1 MNNSIIFID
10 GRVKDSGILIENFA
24 AGQQYVILDPS
35 RDGLEQMLEAL
46 QGRSGLDS
54 IQIISHGSAGTL
66 IIGSTI
72 LTSKNV
78 SRYDGQLRLLGQS
91 LHENGDILLY
101 GCNVGEGREGK
112 GFLALLAG
120 YTGADMAASDDLTGS
135 RLKGGDWTLEVTAGS
150 VESAMKTPS
159 SDVYGHTLATI
170 IGTVGNDLLNG
181 TSASDLLL
189 GLEGNDTLD
198 GKAGADSMEGGA
210 GDDTYVVDHA
220 GDSIVEHAGEGID
233 IVRSSVSYVLGEN
246 LEHLVLTG
254 SKAINGIGNALDN
267 LITGNTGI
275 NILDGGAGNDSIDGG
290 SGNDIIS
297 GETGDDQLAGGTG
310 NDRIYGGE
318 GDDRLDGGAGKDNL
332 EGGSGSDQLFGN
344 DSDDQLSGSEGNDA
358 LDGGTGNDSLD
369 GGDGDDMLL
378 GGIGNDLLDGG
389 IGNDMMQGGRGND
402 TYSVDSENDIIVEN
416 AGEGTDSVQ
425 ASINYV
431 LSGNLEKLTL
441 TGTDAIDGTGNELN
455 NTITG
460 NSGANILDGGAGN
473 DTLDGG
479 AGDDMLLGGIGNEL
493 LDGGIGNDT
502 MQGGIGNDT
511 YSVDSENDVIVEN
524 AGEGT
529 DSVQAS
535 INYVLSGNIE
545 KLILTGSDDI
555 HGTGN
560 ELNNALTGNSGANM
574 LDGGSGNDTLEGG
587 AGADVLLGG
596 IGNDLLDG
604 GIGNDT
610 MQGGEGNDTYVVDNE
625 GDEITENAGEGTD
638 SVQSSVSYALSS
650 SLERLTL
657 TGSGSVNGYGNDLD
671 NAVTGNAGNN
681 ELSGSGGNDTI
692 SGGAGNDLI
701 WGGTGNDKLD
711 GGIGAD
717 TMTGGS
723 GNDTYVVDNE
733 SDGITENED
742 EGVDNVQASVSY
754 ALSQN
759 IEQLILTGSGS
770 IDGTGNSSDN
780 DITGNRAGN
789 ALYGAAGNDT
799 IDGGAGDDT
808 IDGGAGND
816 LLEGNTGN
824 DTLEGG
830 EGSDTLTG
838 GSGSNMLSGGD
849 GDDMYILESG
859 DDTIIED
866 AEGGNDTVRTASSHI
881 LEDGVENLVLVGTG
895 AIDGTGN
902 ALNNVITGGRGYNRL
917 DGSAGTDTLEGG
929 SGNDTYV
936 VDSSGDVVVEQ
947 RNSGTDTVESSS
959 DHALSENVEN
969 LILTGT
975 SDINGFGNSLN
986 NVIAGND
993 GNNLIEGGSGNDLV
1007 DGGIGAD
1014 TLTGGAGNDSI
1025 TGGAGDDTA
1034 IYSGNFGDY
1043 LITYDAGTSAY
1054 TIEDTIDGRDGTDVI
1069 SHAEYFVFADGLK
1082 TKDELIGNNLNGTE
1096 NDDTLTGTEHDDMMD
1111 GFGGNDSISG
1121 MGGNDT
1127 LYGGSGNDTLYGDDG
1142 EDALYGAE
1150 GDDVMD
1156 GGAGNDFLHGD
1167 SGNDSMFG
1175 GSGNDQ
1181 LHGSDGADAL
1191 HGNADDDML
1200 FGIAGD
1206 DALYGDEGSDSLHGG
1221 EGNDLVDGGTGNDLL
1236 HGNQGA
1242 DTMYGGEGNDSVEG
1256 GDDSDLQYGDGGDD
1270 YMEGDGGDDTIHAGE
1285 GADIVYG
1292 GDGNDSIHGN
1302 QGADTLHGGEGSDS
1316 VEGGDDSDLQ
1326 YGDGGDDYMEG
1337 DGGDDALF
1345 GGDGNDGI
1353 IGGDDNDSVDGGA
1366 GDDMIEGSDGND
1378 TVVGGDGDDVI
1389 YGDEL
1394 HDSPGG
1400 DDLLYGGD
1408 GNDILVGGFGNDSL
1422 NGGVGNDSLFG
1433 GNEYNLGADDGIDTL
1448 AGGVGD
1454 DIYFVDSLQDIV
1466 KENSG
1471 EGQDTVLSFIDYTLL
1486 DEVENLELLDG
1497 IRGTGNALDNV
1508 VTGNG
1513 RDNVLDG
1520 QSGNDTIEGGSG
1532 NDSVWGGSGSDS
1544 IDGGAGND
1552 YLSGTDYYG
1561 YADGGDADMITGGA
1575 GDDDIRGGA
1584 GNDVLS
1590 GDDGRDS
1597 LYGENGADDIDG
1609 GDGDDSLYGG
1619 DGNDAM
1625 AGEEGS
1631 DWIYGESGEDS
1642 LYGGNGNDALDGGD
1656 GDDSVSGGEGDDYLH
1671 GGHGYSEWV
1680 YNAVTGGSDLVYHA
1694 DGQNTLYGGSGS
1706 DTLYGSDG
1714 NDVLAGDADAD
1725 TLDGSTGSD
1734 SMLGGEGDD
1743 YLYGGGTT
1751 YVSTYDSATD
1761 IWDTMIIYDGNDT
1774 LDGGTGNDY
1783 LSAGDGNDLLQ
1794 GGEGDDQL
1802 YGGQGSNML
1811 DGGDGADYLRGE
1823 GISDTLLGGDGDD
1836 DLSGSYAYYDSVSGF
1851 HYDGGSSLDG
1861 GIGNDSLYAGNGND
1875 SLYGGDGDDYL
1886 EAGYGY
1892 YDSYSGTWITGN
1904 VTLDGGYGN
1913 DTISGRDGNDLLVG
1927 GAGDDD
1933 LSDWAGANTL
1943 EGGDGND
1950 TLTGGYGN
1958 DLIDGGTGND
1968 SISGGDGFDMLD
1980 GGTGDDTMIAGYDY
1994 GSGAASARM
2003 ATSGGST
2010 LDGGAGNDSIFGGA
2024 GDDSLVGGTGNDYL
2038 YDWNGANTI
2047 DGGEGD
2053 DTISYSSGDAFIDGG
2068 DGVDT
2073 LVLDS
2078 SASVSFS
2085 EFVSSDVRN
2094 VEVIDLSV
2102 HDDHA
2107 LFDIRV
2113 ADVAVMTGGNPLYIR
2128 GDEGDFISFDNG
2140 ETDVWSKDG
2149 ETVSIDGITYEYYT
2163 NDADPAV
2170 QVYVQTGITI
2180 EMDGSDPLM
2189 VTTLADD
2196 GSGSLRRA
2204 LEYVNANGGESASTI
2219 TFAISGTILVNPENP
2234 LPAIT
2239 HPVSFVMDGNK
2250 IEVKQESGSE
2260 YTPVL
2265 LIENDVEVVIPEAC
2279 VITVAGTGGQ
2289 FAVGGYGTVVLN
2301 GMAGTVN
2308 AFVSA
2313 GGEETGMDRAM
2324 GVAAAVNLVID
2335 GNLSGDVTAVAP
2347 DEAMAVEGEENL
2359 TIYGDVSG
2367 RIVAESEYY
2376 AQGLKAS
2383 HGDVTITGDVSGE
2396 VSASATDAA
2405 GDATG
2410 VRAKRGNITIGSI
2423 SGSISALGT
2432 DTAGAIYAGDID
2444 FEGGDDEE
2452 EGEAISPMM
2461 VVGSGDITINGNV
2474 SGGITATSSS
2484 GLAFGILAENNLS
2497 IGSLSDTAFFDV
2509 DGKYVAAGFGAY
2521 HGSVT
2526 VNGDVDG
2533 SIDAEATEGMA
2544 LAISAMTGIVIG
2556 GDLAAEITVHAH
2568 GGGGADHDER
2578 EDSDC
2583 NAYGIQAGGGDI
2595 PGDITIGS
2603 MSGTMEVTSDFGGAY
2618 GIVSDAGFITIGS
2631 VADSAS
2637 ITVTGFLKA
2646 IGVSAPVDLVINGE
2660 MAGEISATSAG
2671 HDEGNPDAEFNAYGI
2686 YAYHD
2691 LTIGAMT
2698 GAVMASAQQG
2708 EAVGLKAEKGN
2719 LVINGDVSGSVTV
2732 HTGKGTAF
2740 GIEADD
2746 DMQITGTVSGHVS
2759 STTDE
2764 GEACGVIAQNH
2775 LSIQGDVSDTAVIEA
2790 RGSDFA
2796 VGMGGSEGGLDI
2808 TGDMAGFVTAVSTL
2822 HDAYGLGSG
2831 VGDVNLGSY
2840 SGSVAVDARTIAVGI
2855 GAGAD
2860 YIEFADQEPPVSPE
2874 GFGDL
2879 TIGGDFSG
2887 DVTVTSANGFA
2898 FGVIAAENLTIQGNV
2913 TDSAAITVTVTNTES
2928 PDDGVAIGAINNL
2941 VIVGDM
2947 AGAVT
2952 ATAYEAGGIAGMGS
2966 MTLGALS
2973 GSITVNGGELA
2984 DGMKGQ
2990 SIEIVGDLSGNIT
3003 VNASDNE
3010 AYGIDAQS
3018 GDVTIG
3024 GDLSGTVSVSA
3035 EGVAYGLR
3043 GGNHIALGSLSGE
3056 VSASSVSNNAVG
3068 LRSNGSITGGGD
3080 GDALEISGT
3089 VRAEGFAT
3097 AAAISAGGAMNL
3109 EISGTVSGTT
3119 TEQNGNAIAILSWHY
3134 EGGTSFSFPDVSDQ
3148 VTVTDTGKLVGKV
3161 ILGGGD
3167 DIMTLQNG
3175 SDLSGVP
3182 LLDGGTGTDRLVFTG
3197 YTSLDASVGSAIFRN
3212 FEVIDMTDGHSTL
3225 ISNVGYSN
3233 VIAVTDAD
3241 HDLFILGDDGDE
3253 VEFSDDGSGF
3263 WFSETVSIDGVEY
3276 AHYIMDEEDPDVYVQ
3291 SGLVVGYSND
3301 LVQHGTSSDDSII
3314 GTPGNDA
3321 LYGHGGNDTLDGQGG
3336 DDVLDG
3342 GTGNDTLYGGEGND
3356 TLYGGEE
3363 ADDSTGGGYRTDSL
3377 YGGAGN
3383 DVLEVSDV
3391 DGYLDGGEGDDD
3403 LSGDSGNDTM
3413 YGGAGND
3420 TIDGSDGNNYLDGG
3434 EDNDV
3439 LVGDDDRDT
3448 LIGGEGN
3455 DTLLSDK
3462 GDDSLSGGD
3471 GDDYLH
3477 GEWGSSELDYVGTG
3491 EMIVPGGP
3499 EDGSDTLDGGAG
3511 NDTLIG
3517 GAGDDTLI
3525 GGDGNDTAVFS
3536 GNYEDY
3542 TITYDVATFAYTV
3555 VDSIADRDGTDVV
3568 GSVET
3573 FLFADGTRSS
3583 NAAPALTAF
3592 SGAIATTDEDTESVI
3607 TLDDLKAQGDESDA
3621 DGTVDAFVIK
3631 SVTTGILKIG
3641 ADAASATAYDATTNN
3656 TVDATHHAYWTPESN
3671 ANGTLEAFEAV
3682 AKDNEGAESVPAVP
3696 VSVSVNAVYDPAVA
3710 NDDYYTVEEDGVLR
3724 VIGPGILSNDTG
3736 DDIVLHYY
3744 TWNKHPDHGTVT
3756 QMSGDGSFTYVPD
3769 ADFSGTDTF
3778 EYLIDGYLNGVWVG
3792 HDFATVTIEVTPESD
3807 VPGLRAFNES
3817 LNGLDGND
3825 TLVFSWGDVID
3836 GGDGIDA
3843 LVFNSGDDLDFSAY
3857 SSGSG
3862 SLMNIE
3868 VLDLAINGDH
3878 AITNITVDAVSSMTS
3893 GNELYI
3899 LGDSGDTVQLA
3910 DGWSN
3915 QGSLNVNG
3923 MSYTHYSSTDD
3934 GSVNVYVQGGISDH
3948 TLPSGLV

>member
-1007 DGGIGAD
+1007 DGG
-1014 TLTGGAGNDSI
+1014 
-1025 TGGAGDDTA
+1025 AGDDTA

-1561 YADGGDADMITGGA
+1561 YADGGDADTITGGA

-2484 GLAFGILAENNLS
+2484 GLAFGILAKNNLS

-3511 NDTLIG
+3511 NDTLTG

-3525 GGDGNDTAVFS
+3525 GG
-3536 GNYEDY
+3536 
-3542 TITYDVATFAYTV
+3542 
-3555 VDSIADRDGTDVV
+3555 
-3568 GSVET
+3568 
-3573 FLFADGTRSS
+3573 
-3583 NAAPALTAF
+3583 
-3592 SGAIATTDEDTESVI
+3592 
-3607 TLDDLKAQGDESDA
+3607 
-3621 DGTVDAFVIK
+3621 
-3631 SVTTGILKIG
+3631 
-3641 ADAASATAYDATTNN
+3641 
-3656 TVDATHHAYWTPESN
+3656 
-3671 ANGTLEAFEAV
+3671 
-3682 AKDNEGAESVPAVP
+3682 
-3696 VSVSVNAVYDPAVA
+3696 
-3710 NDDYYTVEEDGVLR
+3710 
-3724 VIGPGILSNDTG
+3724 
-3736 DDIVLHYY
+3736 
-3744 TWNKHPDHGTVT
+3744 
-3756 QMSGDGSFTYVPD
+3756 
-3769 ADFSGTDTF
+3769 
-3778 EYLIDGYLNGVWVG
+3778 
-3792 HDFATVTIEVTPESD
+3792 
-3807 VPGLRAFNES
+3807 
-3817 LNGLDGND
+3817 DGND

-3836 GGDGIDA
+3836 GGDGIDS

-3862 SLMNIE
+3862 SLMNLE

-3878 AITNITVDAVSSMTS
+3878 AITSIAVDVVSSMTG

-3899 LGDSGDTVQLA
+3899 LGDSGDTVQFA

-3948 TLPSGLV
+3948 TPPSGLV